1 VGIDDGHA
9 PVVLQHGDVTGH
21 LDSERMMV
29 GSERGSA
36 VVEFAFV
43 LPLLLVLMFGI
54 MEVAVV
60 ARSEIQLLHAAREGA
75 RAAAAS
81 PDAAVAANAARSAL
95 GPQGVNARISVVR
108 PASVGSKATVTISL
122 RHSVAAPLFGGFPV
136 DLGAT
141 ASMRVER

>member
-1 VGIDDGHA
+1 MVA
-9 PVVLQHGDVTGH
+9 
-21 LDSERMMV
+21 SEK
-29 GSERGSA
+29 GSA

-54 MEVAVV
+54 VEVAVI

-75 RAAAAS
+75 RAAATS
-81 PDAAVAANAARSAL
+81 PDAAVAADAARAAL
-95 GPQGVNARISVVR
+95 GPEGANARISVVR
-108 PASVGSKATVTISL
+108 PAKVGSSATVTISL
-122 RHSVAAPLFGGFPV
+122 RHAIAAPLFGGFPV

>member
-1 VGIDDGHA
+1 
-9 PVVLQHGDVTGH
+9 
-21 LDSERMMV
+21 
-29 GSERGSA
+29 
-36 VVEFAFV
+36 V

-81 PDAAVAANAARSAL
+81 PDAGVAAQAARSAL
-95 GPQGVNARISVVR
+95 GPRGANARISVVR
-108 PASVGSKATVTISL
+108 PSSVGSKATVRISL
-122 RHSVAAPLFGGFPV
+122 RHKVAAPLFGGFPV
-136 DLGAT
+136 DLGAS